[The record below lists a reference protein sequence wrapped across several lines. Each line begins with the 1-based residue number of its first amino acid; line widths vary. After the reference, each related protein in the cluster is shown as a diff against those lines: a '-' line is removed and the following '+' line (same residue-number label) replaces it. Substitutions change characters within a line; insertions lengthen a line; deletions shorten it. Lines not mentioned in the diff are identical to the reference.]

1 MSLNFTAM
9 DSRQALCDFS
19 SFKVQMCPHLFCFSK
34 IQQHSQQKQ
43 NLKGPLEFICY
54 DLSQSDAITQ
64 PFTSGDT
71 TTTVVTFPSSIE
83 IFFSKLAASG
93 RLQKN
98 LNCNKESFYKAY
110 ISKSFS
116 LLLFSTT
123 HQHWYWN
130 SAGLLP
136 HSSRSPCDG
145 NLRSRRPLQHLQYSC
160 VHSSWYAQSSP
171 RGGKAFFEILIF

>member
-19 SFKVQMCPHLFCFSK
+19 SFKVQFCPHLFCFSK

-64 PFTSGDT
+64 PFT
-71 TTTVVTFPSSIE
+71 TTTVVTFLSSIE

-98 LNCNKESFYKAY
+98 LNCNKESFYKAHT
-110 ISKSFS
+110 SKSFS
-116 LLLFSTT
+116 LLFFSTNL
-123 HQHWYWN
+123 QHWYCKI
-130 SAGLLP
+130 AGLLP
-136 HSSRSPCDG
+136 HSSHSPCDG
-145 NLRSRRPLQHLQYSC
+145 NLRSRRPLQHLQHSC
-160 VHSSWYAQSSP
+160 VHSPRYAQSSP
-171 RGGKAFFEILIF
+171 RNGKAVLKIQ

>member
-1 MSLNFTAM
+1 MQPETTLIEFVGWVALHLQLFFFQIVVYLQHLFYKLCRNMSLNFTAM

-19 SFKVQMCPHLFCFSK
+19 SFKVRMCPHLFCFSK

-64 PFTSGDT
+64 PFT
-71 TTTVVTFPSSIE
+71 TTTVLTFLSSIE
-83 IFFSKLAASG
+83 TFFSKLAASG
-93 RLQKN
+93 RLKKN

-123 HQHWYWN
+123 HQH
-130 SAGLLP
+130 
-136 HSSRSPCDG
+136 
-145 NLRSRRPLQHLQYSC
+145 
-160 VHSSWYAQSSP
+160 
-171 RGGKAFFEILIF
+171 

>member
-64 PFTSGDT
+64 PFT
-71 TTTVVTFPSSIE
+71 TTTVVYLPLFHWN
-83 IFFSKLAASG
+83 FFSKLAASG
-93 RLQKN
+93 RLQTN

-145 NLRSRRPLQHLQYSC
+145 NLRSRRPLQHLQHSC

-171 RGGKAFFEILIF
+171 WGGKAFFEILIF